1 MNNKFNSEQQQ
12 FIKNYNSYEP
22 NSTFYRNETNSARN
36 ESLNDMRQF
45 NYQQNFTENKP
56 INIKPDFTYNNNTL
70 DENIGNPVN
79 KDTITEY
86 RLNIDSIDRD
96 IELYPDPFQYK
107 VTFGPIVN
115 SGINTMSLKE
125 ELKAE
130 LKKNSK
136 TKISNNPN
144 IRSKIDDN
152 VEDDILLF
160 GTSPNF
166 IINYENRQKKI
177 YNPYISRDFINI
189 KFIRLDNIVLPRFSS
204 VIINC
209 DWKYC
214 DDSCNDECPPSCSMN
229 IKDDL
234 DRHFQN
240 NLACYRYIPNVNDTT
255 LLFTD
260 RFVMVNIPE
269 LSNRQ
274 NLATNPINDNS
285 FTVFPDRVT
294 GILYYRGNPY
304 YAVKIYQDN
313 ALGNITTLTFTFFD
327 SWGNQI
333 KLNTNCINYEY
344 LLIKNTTLIN
354 PSNIIYSDMIET
366 LPKLKYFFNKFTE
379 YIKCIVTIN
388 YNINKKIVFYCNS
401 TDFIINSDSS
411 SSSITSYNFFNLNS
425 STNDKS
431 SSSTN
436 DNSSSSTNDKSSSS
450 SSTNDKSSSSS
461 AETTSSSS
469 SDCNPPNKNIKY
481 NEAYFVFTNIFK
493 ELKEFVT
500 SKGFI
505 NRKKLTRNGDIVTV
519 SIDQY
524 INNIYWYDLDDN
536 SNSRYNLEL
545 LFNRYK
551 YSIFNILD
559 KLKNEVMNLPL
570 NKIFQNHLMFVMGVY
585 ETKLNTLINF
595 RP

>member
-431 SSSTN
+431 SHSTN
-436 DNSSSSTNDKSSSS
+436 DKSSSSTNDNSSSS

>member
-56 INIKPDFTYNNNTL
+56 INIKPDFTYKNNTL

-115 SGINTMSLKE
+115 SGISTMSLKE

-214 DDSCNDECPPSCSMN
+214 DDSCNDECPPSCGMN

-401 TDFIINSDSS
+401 TDFIITHDSS
-411 SSSITSYNFFNLNS
+411 SSSNSSSNSSSSSSSISSYNFFNSNSSSTDDKLNS
-425 STNDKS
+425 SSTDDKS
-431 SSSTN
+431 SST
-436 DNSSSSTNDKSSSS
+436 D
-450 SSTNDKSSSSS
+450 DKSSSSS
-461 AETTSSSS
+461 AD
-469 SDCNPPNKNIKY
+469 DCNPPNKNIKY
-481 NEAYFVFTNIFK
+481 NETYFVFTNIFK

-500 SKGFI
+500 SKGFV
-505 NRKKLTRNGDIVTV
+505 NRKKLTRKGDIVTV

>member
-1 MNNKFNSEQQQ
+1 MNNKFNTEQQQ

-45 NYQQNFTENKP
+45 NYQQNFTENTP
-56 INIKPDFTYNNNTL
+56 INKKPDFTYKNNTL

-96 IELYPDPFQYK
+96 TELYPDPFQYK

-115 SGINTMSLKE
+115 SGISTLSLKE
-125 ELKAE
+125 ELKGE
-130 LKKNSK
+130 LKRNSK

-177 YNPYISRDFINI
+177 FNPYISRDFINI

-204 VIINC
+204 VIINT

-214 DDSCNDECPPSCSMN
+214 KDSCDDECPPSGSMS

-234 DRHFQN
+234 DRHFKN
-240 NLACYRYIPNVNDTT
+240 NLACYRYIPNVNDTS

-285 FTVFPDRVT
+285 FTVFPDKVT
-294 GILYYRGNPY
+294 GIIYYRGNPY
-304 YAVKIYQDN
+304 YAVKIYQDT
-313 ALGNITTLTFTFFD
+313 ALGNITTLTFSFYD

-344 LLIKNTTLIN
+344 LLIKNTNLIN
-354 PSNIIYSDMIET
+354 PSNILYADMIET

-388 YNINKKIVFYCNS
+388 YNIKNKIVFYCNS
-401 TDFIINSDSS
+401 NDFITTTSDSS
-411 SSSITSYNFFNLNS
+411 SSS
-425 STNDKS
+425 
-431 SSSTN
+431 
-436 DNSSSSTNDKSSSS
+436 DN
-450 SSTNDKSSSSS
+450 
-461 AETTSSSS
+461 
-469 SDCNPPNKNIKY
+469 DCNSPNTNIRY
-481 NEAYFVFTNIFK
+481 NETYFVFKNIFK
-493 ELKEFVT
+493 ELNEFVT
-500 SKGFI
+500 TKGFV
-505 NRKKLTRNGDIVTV
+505 NRRKLTRKGDIVTV
-519 SIDQY
+519 SIDEY
-524 INNIYWYDLDDN
+524 INNIYWYDFDDN

-545 LFNRYK
+545 LFDRYK
-551 YSIFNILD
+551 YSIFDILD
-559 KLKNEVMNLPL
+559 KLKNEVINLPL

-595 RP
+595 RPQ

>member
-12 FIKNYNSYEP
+12 FIRNYNSYEP

-45 NYQQNFTENKP
+45 NYQQNFTENVP
-56 INIKPDFTYNNNTL
+56 INKKPDFTYKNNTL

-115 SGINTMSLKE
+115 SGINTLSMKE

-214 DDSCNDECPPSCSMN
+214 DDSCDAECPPSCGMN

-240 NLACYRYIPNVNDTT
+240 KLSCYRYIPNVNDTT

-304 YAVKIYQDN
+304 YAVKIYQDT
-313 ALGNITTLTFTFFD
+313 ALGNITTLTFTFYD

-354 PSNIIYSDMIET
+354 PSNILYADMIET
-366 LPKLKYFFNKFTE
+366 FPKLKYFFNKFTE

-388 YNINKKIVFYCNS
+388 YNINNKIVFYCNS
-401 TDFIINSDSS
+401 TDFIVTDTSSNSSSSSSSSSSDSS
-411 SSSITSYNFFNLNS
+411 SS
-425 STNDKS
+425 D
-431 SSSTN
+431 
-436 DNSSSSTNDKSSSS
+436 
-450 SSTNDKSSSSS
+450 SSSS
-461 AETTSSSS
+461 AGN
-469 SDCNPPNKNIKY
+469 CNPPNNNIRY
-481 NEAYFVFTNIFK
+481 NETYFVFTNIFK
-493 ELKEFVT
+493 ELNEFVT
-500 SKGFI
+500 LKGFV
-505 NRKKLTRNGDIVTV
+505 NRRKLTRNGDIVTV

-524 INNIYWYDLDDN
+524 INNIYWYDFDDN
-536 SNSRYNLEL
+536 SNSKYNLEL
-545 LFNRYK
+545 LFDRYK
-551 YSIFNILD
+551 YSVFSILD

-585 ETKLNTLINF
+585 ETRLNTLINF
-595 RP
+595 RPQ

>member
-1 MNNKFNSEQQQ
+1 MNKKFNSEQQQ
-12 FIKNYNSYEP
+12 FIRNYNSYEP

-56 INIKPDFTYNNNTL
+56 INLKPDFTYKNNTL

-115 SGINTMSLKE
+115 SGINTLSMKE

-160 GTSPNF
+160 GSSPNF

-177 YNPYISRDFINI
+177 FNPYISRDFINI

-214 DDSCNDECPPSCSMN
+214 DNSCNEECPPSCGMN

-240 NLACYRYIPNVNDTT
+240 KLSCYRYIPNVNDTS

-304 YAVKIYQDN
+304 YAVKIYQDT
-313 ALGNITTLTFTFFD
+313 ALGNITTLTFSFYD

-344 LLIKNTTLIN
+344 LLIKNTNLIN
-354 PSNIIYSDMIET
+354 PSNILYVDMIET

-388 YNINKKIVFYCNS
+388 YNINNKIVFYCNS
-401 TDFIINSDSS
+401 TDFNLNTSS
-411 SSSITSYNFFNLNS
+411 SSSDS
-425 STNDKS
+425 STFIIS
-431 SSSTN
+431 SSTTSSSTN
-436 DNSSSSTNDKSSSS
+436 SSSS
-450 SSTNDKSSSSS
+450 SSTNSSSSS
-461 AETTSSSS
+461 SSSSSLDSS
-469 SDCNPPNKNIKY
+469 SDCNPPNNNIRY
-481 NEAYFVFTNIFK
+481 NDAYFVFSNIFK
-493 ELKEFVT
+493 ELNEFVT
-500 SKGFI
+500 LKGFV
-505 NRKKLTRNGDIVTV
+505 NRRKLTRKGDIVTV
-519 SIDQY
+519 SIDEY
-524 INNIYWYDLDDN
+524 INNIYWYDLVDN
-536 SNSRYNLEL
+536 SNSKYNLEL
-545 LFNRYK
+545 LFERYK

-595 RP
+595 RPQ

>member
-12 FIKNYNSYEP
+12 FIKNNNSYEP
-22 NSTFYRNETNSARN
+22 NSTFYRNENNSARL
-36 ESLNDMRQF
+36 EDLNDMRQF
-45 NYQQNFTENKP
+45 NYQQNFTDNKP
-56 INIKPDFTYNNNTL
+56 INKKPDFTYKNNTL

-115 SGINTMSLKE
+115 SGISSLSLKE

-130 LKKNSK
+130 LKRNSK

-144 IRSKIDDN
+144 IRSKVDDN

-160 GTSPNF
+160 GSSPNF

-177 YNPYISRDFINI
+177 FNPYISRDFINI

-204 VIINC
+204 VIINT

-214 DDSCNDECPPSCSMN
+214 NNSCNDECPSSCGMN

-240 NLACYRYIPNVNDTT
+240 KLSCYRYIPNVNDTS

-260 RFVMVNIPE
+260 RFIMVNIPE

-285 FTVFPDRVT
+285 FTVFPDKVT

-304 YAVKIYQDN
+304 YAVKIYQDT
-313 ALGNITTLTFTFFD
+313 ALGNINTLTFTFYD

-354 PSNIIYSDMIET
+354 PSNILYADMIET

-388 YNINKKIVFYCNS
+388 YNINNKIIFYCNS
-401 TDFIINSDSS
+401 SDFIPNSNSSSKDVSS
-411 SSSITSYNFFNLNS
+411 SSSLNNKDFIV
-425 STNDKS
+425 TPDS
-431 SSSTN
+431 SSK
-436 DNSSSSTNDKSSSS
+436 DVSSSS
-450 SSTNDKSSSSS
+450 SSSSSNSNSSSSS
-461 AETTSSSS
+461 AY
-469 SDCNPPNKNIKY
+469 DCNPSNVNIRY
-481 NEAYFVFTNIFK
+481 NETYFVFTNIFK
-493 ELKEFVT
+493 ELNEFVT
-500 SKGFI
+500 TKGFVSI
-505 NRKKLTRNGDIVTV
+505 KKLTRKGDVITV
-519 SIDQY
+519 SIDEY
-524 INNIYWYDLDDN
+524 INNIYWYDFDDN
-536 SNSRYNLEL
+536 SNSRYNLEI

-559 KLKNEVMNLPL
+559 KLKNEVINLPL
-570 NKIFQNHLMFVMGVY
+570 NKIFQNHSMFVMGVY

>member
-1 MNNKFNSEQQQ
+1 MNNKFNTEQQQ
-12 FIKNYNSYEP
+12 FIRNYNSYEP

-45 NYQQNFTENKP
+45 NYQQNFTESIP
-56 INIKPDFTYNNNTL
+56 INKKQDFTYKNNTL

-96 IELYPDPFQYK
+96 TELYPDPFQYK

-115 SGINTMSLKE
+115 SGINTLSLKE

-209 DWKYC
+209 DWRYC
-214 DDSCNDECPPSCSMN
+214 DNSCNDECPTSCSMN

-240 NLACYRYIPNVNDTT
+240 KLSCYRYIPNVNDTS

-304 YAVKIYQDN
+304 YAVKIYQDT
-313 ALGNITTLTFTFFD
+313 ALGNITTLTFTFYD

-344 LLIKNTTLIN
+344 LLIKSTILIN
-354 PSNIIYSDMIET
+354 PSNILYTDMIET

-388 YNINKKIVFYCNS
+388 YNIINKIIFYCNS
-401 TDFIINSDSS
+401 NDFIITPESS
-411 SSSITSYNFFNLNS
+411 SSSKN
-425 STNDKS
+425 
-431 SSSTN
+431 
-436 DNSSSSTNDKSSSS
+436 
-450 SSTNDKSSSSS
+450 
-461 AETTSSSS
+461 ETSSSS
-469 SDCNPPNKNIKY
+469 IDDCNPPNNNIRY
-481 NEAYFVFTNIFK
+481 NETYFVFSNIFK
-493 ELKEFVT
+493 ELNEFVT
-500 SKGFI
+500 IKGFV
-505 NRKKLTRNGDIVTV
+505 NRRKLTRKGDVVIV
-519 SIDQY
+519 SIDEY
-524 INNIYWYDLDDN
+524 INNIYWYDFDDN
-536 SNSRYNLEL
+536 SNSKYNLEL
-545 LFNRYK
+545 LFDRYK

-559 KLKNEVMNLPL
+559 KLKNEVINLPL

-595 RP
+595 RPQ

>member
-1 MNNKFNSEQQQ
+1 MNNKFNTEQQQ
-12 FIKNYNSYEP
+12 FIRNYNSYEP

-45 NYQQNFTENKP
+45 NYQQNFTENVP
-56 INIKPDFTYNNNTL
+56 INKKPDFTYKNNTL

-115 SGINTMSLKE
+115 SGINTLSLKE

-209 DWKYC
+209 DWRYC
-214 DDSCNDECPPSCSMN
+214 DDYCNNECSPSCGMN

-240 NLACYRYIPNVNDTT
+240 KLSCYRYIPNVNDTS

-285 FTVFPDRVT
+285 FTVFPDKVT

-304 YAVKIYQDN
+304 YAVKIYQDT
-313 ALGNITTLTFTFFD
+313 ALGNITTLTFTFYD

-333 KLNTNCINYEY
+333 TLNTNCINYEY
-344 LLIKNTTLIN
+344 LLIKKTILIN
-354 PSNIIYSDMIET
+354 PSNIIYADMIET

-388 YNINKKIVFYCNS
+388 YNISNKIVFYCNS
-401 TDFIINSDSS
+401 TDFVVNSDSS
-411 SSSITSYNFFNLNS
+411 SSSS
-425 STNDKS
+425 SEE
-431 SSSTN
+431 ST
-436 DNSSSSTNDKSSSS
+436 
-450 SSTNDKSSSSS
+450 SSSS
-461 AETTSSSS
+461 AG
-469 SDCNPPNKNIKY
+469 DCNPPNINIRY
-481 NEAYFVFTNIFK
+481 NETYFVFTNIFK
-493 ELKEFVT
+493 ELNEFVT
-500 SKGFI
+500 LKGFV
-505 NRKKLTRNGDIVTV
+505 NRKKLTRKGDIVTV
-519 SIDQY
+519 SIDEY
-524 INNIYWYDLDDN
+524 INNIYWYDFDDN

-545 LFNRYK
+545 LFDRYK

-595 RP
+595 RPQ

>member
-45 NYQQNFTENKP
+45 NYQQNFTENVP
-56 INIKPDFTYNNNTL
+56 INKKPDFTYKNNTL

-79 KDTITEY
+79 KDNITEY

-96 IELYPDPFQYK
+96 TELYPDPFQYK

-115 SGINTMSLKE
+115 SGISTLSLKD
-125 ELKAE
+125 ELKGE
-130 LKKNSK
+130 LKRNSK

-160 GTSPNF
+160 GTSPDF
-166 IINYENRQKKI
+166 VINYENRQKKI

-189 KFIRLDNIVLPRFSS
+189 KFLRLDNIVLPRFSS
-204 VIINC
+204 VIINT

-214 DDSCNDECPPSCSMN
+214 KNSCDNECPPSGSMS

-234 DRHFQN
+234 DRHFKN
-240 NLACYRYIPNVNDTT
+240 NLSCYRYIPNVNDTS

-260 RFVMVNIPE
+260 RFIMVNIPE

-285 FTVFPDRVT
+285 FTVFPDKVT

-304 YAVKIYQDN
+304 YAVKIYQDT
-313 ALGNITTLTFTFFD
+313 ALGNITTLTFSFYD

-344 LLIKNTTLIN
+344 ILIKNTILIN
-354 PSNIIYSDMIET
+354 PSNILYADMIET

-388 YNINKKIVFYCNS
+388 FNISNKIVFYCNS
-401 TDFIINSDSS
+401 NDFIITPESSSNDDNNS
-411 SSSITSYNFFNLNS
+411 SSSI
-425 STNDKS
+425 
-431 SSSTN
+431 
-436 DNSSSSTNDKSSSS
+436 
-450 SSTNDKSSSSS
+450 
-461 AETTSSSS
+461 
-469 SDCNPPNKNIKY
+469 DCNPPNNNIRY
-481 NEAYFVFTNIFK
+481 NETYFVFKNIFK
-493 ELKEFVT
+493 ELNEFVT
-500 SKGFI
+500 TKGFV
-505 NRKKLTRNGDIVTV
+505 NRKKLTRMGDIVTV
-519 SIDQY
+519 SIDEY
-524 INNIYWYDLDDN
+524 IKNIYWYDFDDN

-551 YSIFNILD
+551 YSIFDILD
-559 KLKNEVMNLPL
+559 KLKNEVINLPL

-585 ETKLNTLINF
+585 ETRLNTLINF
-595 RP
+595 RPQ

>member
-1 MNNKFNSEQQQ
+1 MNNKFNTEQQQ
-12 FIKNYNSYEP
+12 FIRNYNSYEP

-45 NYQQNFTENKP
+45 NYQQNFTENVP
-56 INIKPDFTYNNNTL
+56 INKKPDFTYKNNTL

-115 SGINTMSLKE
+115 SGINTLSLKD
-125 ELKAE
+125 ELKGE
-130 LKKNSK
+130 LKRNSK

-189 KFIRLDNIVLPRFSS
+189 KFLRLDNIVLPRFSS
-204 VIINC
+204 VIINS

-214 DDSCNDECPPSCSMN
+214 KNSCDDECPPSGSMS

-234 DRHFQN
+234 DRHFKN
-240 NLACYRYIPNVNDTT
+240 KLSCYRYIPNVNDTS

-285 FTVFPDRVT
+285 FTVFPDKVT

-304 YAVKIYQDN
+304 YAVKIYQDT
-313 ALGNITTLTFTFFD
+313 ALGNITTLTFSFYD

-333 KLNTNCINYEY
+333 TLNTNCINYEY
-344 LLIKNTTLIN
+344 LLIKNTILIN
-354 PSNIIYSDMIET
+354 PSNILYTDMIET

-379 YIKCIVTIN
+379 YIKCIVTLN
-388 YNINKKIVFYCNS
+388 YNINDKIVFYCNS
-401 TDFIINSDSS
+401 NDFIISPDSS
-411 SSSITSYNFFNLNS
+411 SG
-425 STNDKS
+425 
-431 SSSTN
+431 
-436 DNSSSSTNDKSSSS
+436 SSSS
-450 SSTNDKSSSSS
+450 SSSSSSLSSSSS
-461 AETTSSSS
+461 SV
-469 SDCNPPNKNIKY
+469 DCNPPNTNIRY
-481 NEAYFVFTNIFK
+481 NETYFVFKNIFK
-493 ELKEFVT
+493 ELNEFVT
-500 SKGFI
+500 TKGFV
-505 NRKKLTRNGDIVTV
+505 NRRKLTRKGDIVTV
-519 SIDQY
+519 SIDEY
-524 INNIYWYDLDDN
+524 INNIYWYDFDDN

-545 LFNRYK
+545 LFDRYK
-551 YSIFNILD
+551 YSIFDILD
-559 KLKNEVMNLPL
+559 KLKNEVINLPL

-595 RP
+595 RPQ

>member
-1 MNNKFNSEQQQ
+1 MNNKFNIEQQQ
-12 FIKNYNSYEP
+12 FTKDYNSYEP

-36 ESLNDMRQF
+36 EDLNDMRQF

-56 INIKPDFTYNNNTL
+56 INKKPDFTYKNNTL

-115 SGINTMSLKE
+115 SGISTLSLKE

-152 VEDDILLF
+152 VEDDVLLF
-160 GTSPNF
+160 GSSPNF

-177 YNPYISRDFINI
+177 FNPYISRDFINI

-204 VIINC
+204 VIINY
-209 DWKYC
+209 DWRYC
-214 DDSCNDECPPSCSMN
+214 DNSCDNECPPSCSMN

-240 NLACYRYIPNVNDTT
+240 NLSCYRYIPNVNDTS

-304 YAVKIYQDN
+304 YAVKIYQDT
-313 ALGNITTLTFTFFD
+313 ALGNITTLTFSFYD

-344 LLIKNTTLIN
+344 NLIKNTILIN
-354 PSNIIYSDMIET
+354 PSNILYVDMIET
-366 LPKLKYFFNKFTE
+366 LPKLKYFFDIFTE

-401 TDFIINSDSS
+401 NDFIVNPDSS
-411 SSSITSYNFFNLNS
+411 SSS
-425 STNDKS
+425 
-431 SSSTN
+431 
-436 DNSSSSTNDKSSSS
+436 SSSS
-450 SSTNDKSSSSS
+450 SSNSNSNSSSSS
-461 AETTSSSS
+461 SSDTKEESFNSS
-469 SDCNPPNKNIKY
+469 SDCNPPNNNIKY
-481 NEAYFVFTNIFK
+481 NDTYFVFRNIFK
-493 ELKEFVT
+493 ELNEFVT
-500 SKGFI
+500 TKGFV
-505 NRKKLTRNGDIVTV
+505 NKKKLTRKGDVVTV
-519 SIDQY
+519 SINEY
-524 INNIYWYDLDDN
+524 INNIYWYNLEDN
-536 SNSRYNLEL
+536 NSSKYNLEL

-559 KLKNEVMNLPL
+559 KLKNEVTNLPL

>member
-12 FIKNYNSYEP
+12 FIRNYNSYEP

-56 INIKPDFTYNNNTL
+56 INKKPDFTYKNNTL

-115 SGINTMSLKE
+115 SGINTLSLKD
-125 ELKAE
+125 ELKGE
-130 LKKNSK
+130 LRRNSK

-160 GTSPNF
+160 GSSPNF

-204 VIINC
+204 VIINS

-214 DDSCNDECPPSCSMN
+214 SNSCDDECPPSGNMS

-240 NLACYRYIPNVNDTT
+240 KLACYRYIPNVNDTS

-260 RFVMVNIPE
+260 RFIMVSIPE

-285 FTVFPDRVT
+285 FTVFPDKVT

-304 YAVKIYQDN
+304 YAVKIYQDTE
-313 ALGNITTLTFTFFD
+313 LGNITTLTFTFYD

-344 LLIKNTTLIN
+344 LLIKKTILIN
-354 PSNIIYSDMIET
+354 PSNILYADMIES

-388 YNINKKIVFYCNS
+388 YNINDKIIFYCNS
-401 TDFIINSDSS
+401 TDIPEPSTSS
-411 SSSITSYNFFNLNS
+411 SS
-425 STNDKS
+425 
-431 SSSTN
+431 
-436 DNSSSSTNDKSSSS
+436 NSSSKSSSS
-450 SSTNDKSSSSS
+450 SDDEST
-461 AETTSSSS
+461 EGGE
-469 SDCNPPNKNIKY
+469 CNPPDVNIRY
-481 NEAYFVFTNIFK
+481 NETYFVFTNIFK
-493 ELKEFVT
+493 ELNEFVT
-500 SKGFI
+500 VKGFV
-505 NRKKLTRNGDIVTV
+505 NRKKLTRKGDIVSV
-519 SIDQY
+519 SIEQY
-524 INNIYWYDLDDN
+524 INNIYWYDYDDN
-536 SNSRYNLEL
+536 SNSRYNLEI
-545 LFNRYK
+545 LFDRYK
-551 YSIFNILD
+551 YSIFSILD
-559 KLKNEVMNLPL
+559 KLKDEVMNLPL

-585 ETKLNTLINF
+585 ETRLNTLINF
-595 RP
+595 RPQ

>member
-1 MNNKFNSEQQQ
+1 MNNKFNIEQQQ
-12 FIKNYNSYEP
+12 FTKDYNSYEP

-36 ESLNDMRQF
+36 EDLNDMRQF

-56 INIKPDFTYNNNTL
+56 INKKPDFTYKNNTL

-96 IELYPDPFQYK
+96 IGLYPDPFQYK

-115 SGINTMSLKE
+115 SGISTLSLKE

-160 GTSPNF
+160 GSSPNF

-177 YNPYISRDFINI
+177 FNPYISRDFINI

-204 VIINC
+204 VIINY
-209 DWKYC
+209 DWRYC
-214 DDSCNDECPPSCSMN
+214 DSSCKDECPPSCSMN

-240 NLACYRYIPNVNDTT
+240 NLSCYRYIPNVNDTS

-304 YAVKIYQDN
+304 YAVKIYQDT
-313 ALGNITTLTFTFFD
+313 ALGNITTLTFSFYD

-333 KLNTNCINYEY
+333 KLNTNCVNYEY
-344 LLIKNTTLIN
+344 NLIKHTILIN
-354 PSNIIYSDMIET
+354 PSNILYVDMIET
-366 LPKLKYFFNKFTE
+366 LPKLKYFFDIFTE

-401 TDFIINSDSS
+401 NDFIVNPDSS
-411 SSSITSYNFFNLNS
+411 SSS
-425 STNDKS
+425 
-431 SSSTN
+431 
-436 DNSSSSTNDKSSSS
+436 SSSS
-450 SSTNDKSSSSS
+450 SSNSNSSSNSSSSS
-461 AETTSSSS
+461 SSSSNSDSKEELLNSS
-469 SDCNPPNKNIKY
+469 SDCNPPNNNIRY
-481 NEAYFVFTNIFK
+481 NDTYFVFRNIFK
-493 ELKEFVT
+493 ELNEFVT
-500 SKGFI
+500 TKGFV
-505 NRKKLTRNGDIVTV
+505 NKKKLTRKGDVVSV
-519 SIDQY
+519 SIDEY
-524 INNIYWYDLDDN
+524 INNIYWYNLEDN
-536 SNSRYNLEL
+536 NNSKYNLEL

-559 KLKNEVMNLPL
+559 KLKNEVTNLPL
-570 NKIFQNHLMFVMGVY
+570 NRIFQNHLMFVMGVY

>member
-1 MNNKFNSEQQQ
+1 MNKKFNSEQQQ
-12 FIKNYNSYEP
+12 FIRNYNSYEP

-56 INIKPDFTYNNNTL
+56 INLKPDFTYKNNTL

-115 SGINTMSLKE
+115 SGINTLSMKE

-160 GTSPNF
+160 GSSPNF

-177 YNPYISRDFINI
+177 FNPYISRDFINI

-214 DDSCNDECPPSCSMN
+214 DNSCNEECPPSCGMN

-240 NLACYRYIPNVNDTT
+240 KLSCYRYIPNVNDTS

-274 NLATNPINDNS
+274 NLVTNPINDNS

-304 YAVKIYQDN
+304 YAVKIYQDT
-313 ALGNITTLTFTFFD
+313 ALGNITTLTFSFYD

-344 LLIKNTTLIN
+344 LLIKNTNLIN
-354 PSNIIYSDMIET
+354 PSNILYVDMIET

-388 YNINKKIVFYCNS
+388 YNINNKIVFYCNS
-401 TDFIINSDSS
+401 TDFNLNTSS
-411 SSSITSYNFFNLNS
+411 SSSDS
-425 STNDKS
+425 STFIIS
-431 SSSTN
+431 SSTTSSSTN
-436 DNSSSSTNDKSSSS
+436 SSSS
-450 SSTNDKSSSSS
+450 SSSSSSLD
-461 AETTSSSS
+461 SS
-469 SDCNPPNKNIKY
+469 SDCNPPNNNIRY
-481 NEAYFVFTNIFK
+481 NDAYFVFSNIFK
-493 ELKEFVT
+493 ELNEFVT
-500 SKGFI
+500 LKGFV
-505 NRKKLTRNGDIVTV
+505 NRRKLTRKGDIVTV
-519 SIDQY
+519 SIDEY
-524 INNIYWYDLDDN
+524 INNIYWYDLVDN
-536 SNSRYNLEL
+536 SNSKYNLEL
-545 LFNRYK
+545 LFERYK

-595 RP
+595 RPQ

>member
-1 MNNKFNSEQQQ
+1 MNSKFNSEQQQ
-12 FIKNYNSYEP
+12 FIRNYNSYEP

-45 NYQQNFTENKP
+45 NYQQNFTENVP
-56 INIKPDFTYNNNTL
+56 INKKPDFTYKNNTL

-115 SGINTMSLKE
+115 SGINTLSLKD
-125 ELKAE
+125 ELKGE
-130 LKKNSK
+130 LKRNSK

-189 KFIRLDNIVLPRFSS
+189 KFLRLDNIVLPRFSS
-204 VIINC
+204 VIINS

-214 DDSCNDECPPSCSMN
+214 KNSCDDECPPSGSMS

-234 DRHFQN
+234 DRHFKN
-240 NLACYRYIPNVNDTT
+240 KLSCYRYIPNVNDTS

-285 FTVFPDRVT
+285 FTVFPDKVT

-304 YAVKIYQDN
+304 YAVKIYQDT
-313 ALGNITTLTFTFFD
+313 ALGNITTLTFSFYD

-333 KLNTNCINYEY
+333 TLNTNCINYEY
-344 LLIKNTTLIN
+344 LLIKNTILIN
-354 PSNIIYSDMIET
+354 PSNILYTDMIET

-379 YIKCIVTIN
+379 YIKCIVTLN
-388 YNINKKIVFYCNS
+388 YNINDKIVFYCNS
-401 TDFIINSDSS
+401 NDFIISPDSS
-411 SSSITSYNFFNLNS
+411 SG
-425 STNDKS
+425 
-431 SSSTN
+431 
-436 DNSSSSTNDKSSSS
+436 SSSS
-450 SSTNDKSSSSS
+450 SSSSLSSSSS
-461 AETTSSSS
+461 SV
-469 SDCNPPNKNIKY
+469 DCNPPNTNIRY
-481 NEAYFVFTNIFK
+481 NETYFVFKNIFK
-493 ELKEFVT
+493 ELNEFVT
-500 SKGFI
+500 TKGFV
-505 NRKKLTRNGDIVTV
+505 NRRKLTRKGDIVTV
-519 SIDQY
+519 SIDEY
-524 INNIYWYDLDDN
+524 INNIYWYDFDDN

-545 LFNRYK
+545 LFDRYK
-551 YSIFNILD
+551 YSIFDILD
-559 KLKNEVMNLPL
+559 KLKNEVINLPL

-595 RP
+595 RPQ